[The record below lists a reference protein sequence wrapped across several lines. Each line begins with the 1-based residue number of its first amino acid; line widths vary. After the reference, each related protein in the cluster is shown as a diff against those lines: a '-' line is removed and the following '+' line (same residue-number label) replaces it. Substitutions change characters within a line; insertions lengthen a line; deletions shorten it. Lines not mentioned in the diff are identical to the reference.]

1 MADQLQVI
9 AEETSEGK
17 RVVVT
22 FTPVEAGAAE
32 EDRSY
37 YSQEG

>member
-1 MADQLQVI
+1 MSDQLTVV

-22 FTPVEAGAAE
+22 FTPVEEAVDVVVE
-32 EDRSY
+32 RPY
-37 YSQEG
+37 